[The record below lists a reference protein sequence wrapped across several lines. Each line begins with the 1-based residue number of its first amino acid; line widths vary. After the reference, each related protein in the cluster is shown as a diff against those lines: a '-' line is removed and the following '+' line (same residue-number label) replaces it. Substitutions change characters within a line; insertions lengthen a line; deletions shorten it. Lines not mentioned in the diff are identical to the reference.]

1 MLKILEKK
9 PIGNQ
14 QDEIEFYSCL
24 VKNDLAGTDEPQQV
38 ILHKDEVGVYELL
51 AHLQKSLNL
60 YPGTIKEIWGVIE
73 KYGDFRRN
81 EKILS
86 AIKESLQEGTNE

>member
-9 PIGNQ
+9 PIGNEQ
-14 QDEIEFYSCL
+14 EEIEFYSCF
-24 VKNDLAGTDEPQQV
+24 VKNDSVGTDEPQQV
-38 ILHKDEVGVYELL
+38 ILHKDEVGIYELL
-51 AHLQKSLNL
+51 GHLQKSLNL

-86 AIKESLQEGTNE
+86 AIKEALSEGNKQ

>member
-9 PIGNQ
+9 PIGNVQ
-14 QDEIEFYSCL
+14 EEIEFYSCL
-24 VKNDLAGTDEPQQV
+24 VKDVVTEEESHQV
-38 ILHKDEVGVYELL
+38 ILHTNEVEIYELL
-51 AHLQKSLNL
+51 THLQKSLNL
-60 YPGTIKEIWGVIE
+60 YPPTIKEIWGKIE
-73 KYGDFRRN
+73 KYGDYRRN